1 MMHAPKDLMCM
12 NQDANAKLDS
22 LLKAARNR
30 LQSSNIE
37 NKELDWTDPR
47 VWDVPS
53 FLTPEEQENVRKLER
68 FFTLLQQLRTT
79 SVEGTKV

>member
-1 MMHAPKDLMCM
+1 MMHAPKDLMHM
-12 NQDANAKLDS
+12 NQDANAKLEG

-30 LQSSNIE
+30 LQSSEIE
-37 NKELDWTDPR
+37 DLDWTDPR

-68 FFTLLQQLRTT
+68 FFTLLQQLRTP